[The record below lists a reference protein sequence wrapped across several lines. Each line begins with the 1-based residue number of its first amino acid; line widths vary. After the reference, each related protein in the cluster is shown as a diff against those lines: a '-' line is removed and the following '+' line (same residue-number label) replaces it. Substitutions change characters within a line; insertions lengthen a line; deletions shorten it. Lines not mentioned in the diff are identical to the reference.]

1 MTAPAGV
8 SAVPALA
15 RERRHLSLLIA
26 AGIAL
31 LGLYGALIVLYTNVP
46 AGYDVP
52 FGLSLPSVPL
62 FARLWRYPAL
72 ALSLGLFPA
81 LAALVMIGLWGV
93 YAFGAVVVQR
103 CLLGPQRRTIACL
116 VAVFA
121 GLFVILLVTVAP
133 PVLSSDIYQYAM
145 NGRLAAVYH
154 VNPYVVAPSAFSQ
167 DELFPFLFALWSN
180 MSTPY
185 GPAWTLMSAVT
196 AGAAG
201 QSALATIIAF
211 KAMAGLFHLANCALV
226 FLLARQVTGRDG
238 IVALLLYAWNPL
250 ILLETVG
257 SGHNEAVMM
266 TFALAGLL
274 LITNDKVLL
283 GVALLVV
290 SVLVK
295 YLTGILLLLVTLVAL
310 SRQKTVV
317 AALGLAGRMVLV
329 AAAVAALFYAP
340 FLGGV
345 HSLGQLLGL
354 GTSLAPL
361 VVNPLHQILFAVV
374 RALGRGLPAVQSL
387 TRSDVAVALNSVFL
401 LIFVV
406 VVVRLLKNRA
416 SWPQV
421 VNAWGILSFVYI
433 VFVFG
438 GGFPWY
444 MVSLLPIFLVGSD
457 RKSNRL
463 LFFTCASIGFFLMLL
478 GYAVLR
484 PIV

>member
-1 MTAPAGV
+1 
-8 SAVPALA
+8 
-15 RERRHLSLLIA
+15 
-26 AGIAL
+26 
-31 LGLYGALIVLYTNVP
+31 
-46 AGYDVP
+46 
-52 FGLSLPSVPL
+52 
-62 FARLWRYPAL
+62 
-72 ALSLGLFPA
+72 
-81 LAALVMIGLWGV
+81 
-93 YAFGAVVVQR
+93 
-103 CLLGPQRRTIACL
+103 
-116 VAVFA
+116 
-121 GLFVILLVTVAP
+121 
-133 PVLSSDIYQYAM
+133 
-145 NGRLAAVYH
+145 
-154 VNPYVVAPSAFSQ
+154 
-167 DELFPFLFALWSN
+167 
-180 MSTPY
+180 
-185 GPAWTLMSAVT
+185 
-196 AGAAG
+196 
-201 QSALATIIAF
+201 
-211 KAMAGLFHLANCALV
+211 
-226 FLLARQVTGRDG
+226 
-238 IVALLLYAWNPL
+238 
-250 ILLETVG
+250 
-257 SGHNEAVMM
+257 
-266 TFALAGLL
+266 
-274 LITNDKVLL
+274 
-283 GVALLVV
+283 
-290 SVLVK
+290 
-295 YLTGILLLLVTLVAL
+295 VAL

-340 FLGGV
+340 FLAGV

-374 RALGRGLPAVQSL
+374 RALGRGLPAVQAL